1 MLSEQELERRWQG
14 LTFTDDFIFSRVMH
28 DEEICRQVV
37 ELILGVKIGRIQY
50 LSAQDERKAD
60 PDSMGIVMDVFLRDE
75 SRVVNVEMQTG
86 HKGELPRRSRY
97 YQSVADVTT
106 TPTGSKYRQLP
117 DNIVIF
123 ICSAPLRGQR

>member
-1 MLSEQELERRWQG
+1 MLSEQELERRWQD

-37 ELILGVKIGRIQY
+37 ELILGIKIGRIQY

-75 SRVVNVEMQTG
+75 SRVINVEMQTG